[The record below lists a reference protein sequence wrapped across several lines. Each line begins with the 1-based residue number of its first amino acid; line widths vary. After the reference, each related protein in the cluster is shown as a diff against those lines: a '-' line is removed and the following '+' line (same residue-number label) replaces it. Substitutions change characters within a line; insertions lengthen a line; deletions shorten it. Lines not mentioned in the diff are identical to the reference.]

1 MDANYVRYILAV
13 IILDLSMGLFVPFAA
28 VCPIFSPTIIEE
40 FLGNRFGR
48 MWMIICPNMDK
59 K

>member
-1 MDANYVRYILAV
+1 NQLWLPLEFNQPDLHPWSLNV
-13 IILDLSMGLFVPFAA
+13 IPSLHRETHSIHQ
-28 VCPIFSPTIIEE
+28 